1 MCVRYILS
9 NYVCL
14 ILSSKKALK
23 RAVKLKQTVYLC
35 NRNKTIINQVR
46 VGLHGGFS
54 VLSSNGY

>member
-1 MCVRYILS
+1 MRLS
-9 NYVCL
+9 VNINV
-14 ILSSKKALK
+14 IEKALK

-54 VLSSNGY
+54 VLSSNSY

>member
-1 MCVRYILS
+1 MYALRYMRLS
-9 NYVCL
+9 VNIDV
-14 ILSSKKALK
+14 IEKALK

-54 VLSSNGY
+54 VLSSNSY